1 MIAIDRRRLKT
12 TGWAAAAVLVLL
24 PKCAACVLA
33 WSAVGLELCG
43 APARSSWPDGWMLPL
58 ALSATATLLTL
69 RCHKAGYDRRHLCS
83 R

>member
-33 WSAVGLELCG
+33 WSAVGVELCG
-43 APARSSWPDGWMLPL
+43 APAKASWLDGWMLPL

-69 RCHKAGYDRRHLCS
+69 RCHKAGYHGGKSCS
-83 R
+83 P